1 MLFVWRKRYGQEA
14 GTLPSDLHPGGGWR
28 QIITH
33 AQPHDTPENIRAS
46 HYSSCS
52 LSTLPPKAKSC
63 PQPPQKQNSNH
74 NPQEIKASL
83 SLHKQNKGFPQ
94 PQNISAPNRGH
105 PLQQGFFQP
114 HNMYFLSSK
123 LRSRRGTRQQN

>member
-1 MLFVWRKRYGQEA
+1 ML
-14 GTLPSDLHPGGGWR
+14 SDLIKFWFTIKPAGNICNSMFFERVSSGEMPVGILSSGKRETNYNPCTAARHS
-28 QIITH
+28 
-33 AQPHDTPENIRAS
+33 ENIRAS

-52 LSTLPPKAKSC
+52 LNTLPPKAKSC

-83 SLHKQNKGFPQ
+83 SLHKQNKGF
-94 PQNISAPNRGH
+94 
-105 PLQQGFFQP
+105 FQP

-123 LRSRRGTRQQN
+123 LRSRRGTRKQD